1 MNSLAGKIAIV
12 TGGASGIGAA
22 TVRLFAKAG
31 ARVVIGDIQD
41 GGTLAKEIGGD
52 FLRTDVRQAEDVKAL
67 VDHAVAAHGRLDV
80 LFNNAGIE
88 IHAPLVATDEAQHR
102 NLIDINVNGVFYG
115 LKYGIQAMLRNA
127 GPVRGSVINTASVA
141 GLVGAPGLSSYNA
154 AKHAVVG
161 LTRNA
166 CLEYGGLGI
175 RVNAVC
181 PGVINTPMA
190 GSLSAGSPQLLEL
203 IGKAHALGR
212 IGEPEEV
219 ARAVLF
225 LASDDASFVTGATL
239 TVDGGFSTGPAAGAA
254 SSLAELG

>member
-12 TGGASGIGAA
+12 TGGASGIGEA
-22 TVRLFAKAG
+22 TSLLFAQAG
-31 ARVVIGDIQD
+31 AKVVIGDVQD
-41 GGTLAKEIGGD
+41 GGRVAKEIGGE
-52 FLRTDVRQAEDVKAL
+52 FLRTDVRQSSDVKAL
-67 VDHAVAAHGRLDV
+67 VDFAVSKHGRLDV

-88 IHAPLVATDEAQHR
+88 IHGPLIATDDAAHR

-115 LKYGIQAMLRNA
+115 LKYGIQAMLSNP
-127 GPVRGSVINTASVA
+127 GPTRGSVINTASVA
-141 GLVGAPGLSSYNA
+141 GLLGAPGLGSYNA

-166 CLEYGGLGI
+166 CLEYGMLGI

-190 GSLSAGSPQLLEL
+190 AVLAPSPEL
-203 IGKAHALGR
+203 IDRIGKAHALGR
-212 IGEPEEV
+212 IGEATEV

-225 LASDDASFVTGATL
+225 LASDDASFITGAAL
-239 TVDGGFSTGPAAGAA
+239 TVDGGFSVGPSPAAGMTEA
-254 SSLAELG
+254 LG

>member
-1 MNSLAGKIAIV
+1 VNSLAGKIAIV
-12 TGGASGIGAA
+12 TGGAGGIGATTA
-22 TVRLFAKAG
+22 HLFARAG
-31 ARVVIGDIQD
+31 AKVVLGDVRD
-41 GGTLAKEIGGD
+41 AGPVAKEIGGA
-52 FLRTDVRQAEDVKAL
+52 FLRTDVRQAAEVKAL
-67 VDHAVAAHGRLDV
+67 VDFAVSKHGRLDV

-88 IHAPLVATDEAQHR
+88 IHGPLIATDEAQHR

-115 LKYGIQAMLRNA
+115 LKYGIQAMLANA
-127 GPVRGSVINTASVA
+127 GPARGSIINTASVA
-141 GLVGAPGLSSYNA
+141 GLLGAPGLGSYNA

-166 CLEYGGLGI
+166 CLEYGMLGI

-190 GSLSAGSPQLLEL
+190 HALGPSPELLER

-239 TVDGGFSTGPAAGAA
+239 TVDGGFSVGPSPAAAA
-254 SSLAELG
+254 SLPS